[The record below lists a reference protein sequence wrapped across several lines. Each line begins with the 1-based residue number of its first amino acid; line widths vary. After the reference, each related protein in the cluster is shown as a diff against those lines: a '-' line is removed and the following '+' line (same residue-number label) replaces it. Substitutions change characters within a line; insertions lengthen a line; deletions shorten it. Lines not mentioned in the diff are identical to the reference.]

1 MVEGRGVGIWGG
13 GGGGDPLQIHFTLIF
28 PYLVNMI
35 FPWEFQTESTLYSSS
50 YLHQQNSVNL
60 FSSIKLRLSA
70 MEQLICLMTSS
81 FDLKKIGWWSYAREM
96 ITAVVWKYYC
106 GKNFKKSEK
115 HLVTTMKWSKN
126 KSISSQVIFRIV
138 ILQFFTKFV
147 GKNRNEPCCRPEHT
161 TALWNDLH
169 CPIHFFFSGLLLVLP

>member
-1 MVEGRGVGIWGG
+1 MSGITVVRNGWKNLLMANGRGEGSGDMG
-13 GGGGDPLQIHFTLIF
+13 RGGGDPLQIHFTLIF

-106 GKNFKKSEK
+106 GKNFKNP
-115 HLVTTMKWSKN
+115 KN
-126 KSISSQVIFRIV
+126 TLW
-138 ILQFFTKFV
+138 LQ
-147 GKNRNEPCCRPEHT
+147 
-161 TALWNDLH
+161 WNDLRTKA
-169 CPIHFFFSGLLLVLP
+169 LVHK